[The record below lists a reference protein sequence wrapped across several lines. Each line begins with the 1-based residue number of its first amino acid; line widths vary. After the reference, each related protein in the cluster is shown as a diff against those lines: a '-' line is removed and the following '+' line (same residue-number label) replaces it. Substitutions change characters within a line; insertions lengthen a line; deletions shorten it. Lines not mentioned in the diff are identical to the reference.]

1 MTVKEL
7 INHLQQFN
15 QDLPVVIE
23 HIDHTEWNYTWDLES
38 RSVYEDKDVSDE
50 DGDLEYPKAVV
61 INGCPFIYL

>member
-23 HIDHTEWNYTWDLES
+23 HLTPEWNYTWDLES
-38 RSVYEDKDVSDE
+38 RVVYEDKEVSND